1 MNTQKKDLL
10 VEMQSV
16 SLELGGNRI
25 LTQINVAVASAE
37 KVALIGPSGSG
48 KSTILRLLIGLLWPQ
63 KGTIRL
69 GGETIT
75 PRNIQT
81 MRRQMGYVIQ
91 EGGLFPHLTAAENI
105 SLAARYRGQEQ
116 VAIASRF
123 DELCQLTQIPKTL
136 LQRYPSELSGG
147 QRQRIALMRALF
159 HKPPLLLLDEPM
171 AALDPLIK
179 LHLQRDLATIIS
191 TLKQTVILVTHDLA
205 EAQNICHRLI
215 LLQDGAIV
223 ADGSAKEIRKSDNCF
238 AKRFIAAQEE
248 IHNVQV

>member
-116 VAIASRF
+116 VAIASRL

-223 ADGSAKEIRKSDNCF
+223 ADGSAKEIRKSDNSF